1 MRTALVE
8 LLIPTLP
15 LWQKAKSF
23 EESGAPLPV
32 RSRVYNRKNQLSS
45 LTPSEQKKT
54 AGLGEAP
61 GTEAALPILFICAWK
76 AILAPESWQIIKL
89 PKKDS
94 KYGLYKFSLEEA
106 MLSVVFS
113 FGERNFVHVLFFTSI
128 HKTRITLF
136 STSRELLSD
145 SLLTQIILKQ

>member
-61 GTEAALPILFICAWK
+61 GTEAALPILFNLCMEGHTGSR
-76 AILAPESWQIIKL
+76 ILTDYQTAK
-89 PKKDS
+89 
-94 KYGLYKFSLEEA
+94 
-106 MLSVVFS
+106 
-113 FGERNFVHVLFFTSI
+113 ERL
-128 HKTRITLF
+128 
-136 STSRELLSD
+136 
-145 SLLTQIILKQ
+145 